1 MRKLATSQMGNT
13 IQDCQ
18 YESWSCQMYQ
28 AIKTERASTSTRL
41 KAREIFMLA
50 KVSFREVFLV
60 RMAEIKKPERT
71 LK

>member
-1 MRKLATSQMGNT
+1 
-13 IQDCQ
+13 
-18 YESWSCQMYQ
+18 MYQ

-60 RMAEIKKPERT
+60 RMAEIEKPERA

>member
-1 MRKLATSQMGNT
+1 
-13 IQDCQ
+13 
-18 YESWSCQMYQ
+18 MYQ
-28 AIKTERASTSTRL
+28 TIKTERASTSTRL

-60 RMAEIKKPERT
+60 RMAEIEKAQRA